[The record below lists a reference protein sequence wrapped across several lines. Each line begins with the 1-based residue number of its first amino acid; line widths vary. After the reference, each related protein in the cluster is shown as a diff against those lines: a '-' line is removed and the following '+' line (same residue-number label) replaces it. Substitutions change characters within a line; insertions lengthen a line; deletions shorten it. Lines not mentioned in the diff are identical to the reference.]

1 MGIGAERIT
10 ARGYGEEFPIADNA
24 TAVGRQLNRRV
35 EVVIS
40 DGTGRVAPRMAE
52 AGAQGR

>member
-1 MGIGAERIT
+1 V
-10 ARGYGEEFPIADNA
+10 RGYGENFPVASNN

-40 DGTGRVAPRMAE
+40 NGDGKVPERTG
-52 AGAQGR
+52 